1 MSVPQWA
8 RPFRFQKAGLG
19 LLPLL
24 ERADRDL
31 LLEQRSRSCGGD
43 AMQPQ
48 FALRGQQ
55 AIRCRR
61 AHGKQLAS
69 ALLCQVEVLIP
80 LQCFNE
86 RGEKGDE
93 VFGADAVDAFQAR
106 KSACWTS
113 GP

>member
-1 MSVPQWA
+1 
-8 RPFRFQKAGLG
+8 
-19 LLPLL
+19 
-24 ERADRDL
+24 
-31 LLEQRSRSCGGD
+31 
-43 AMQPQ
+43 MQPQ

-55 AIRCRR
+55 AIRSRR

-93 VFGADAVDAFQAR
+93 AFGADAVGGLPGQEQRVLDVWSRLGSHACTQAHAIR
-106 KSACWTS
+106 PPH
-113 GP
+113 G